1 MSSPCFNPFH
11 SLSVFCFL
19 HLLRYI
25 LGIAEKLSIHFF
37 RFFRKKNKSIRF
49 PGKVCFRHS
58 LAHNVLRAMRM
69 CAFTEKLNYI
79 CKKRVDTFQKLVL
92 LYLCGNQAANN
103 PAGAYMSNES
113 MARGIENIFLDN
125 SIDAV
130 VRYDAKGI
138 RVISSMGYT
147 MLEFRN
153 GDSKARFAMN
163 VKEYVRKCQSMRDIF
178 KK

>member
-1 MSSPCFNPFH
+1 
-11 SLSVFCFL
+11 
-19 HLLRYI
+19 
-25 LGIAEKLSIHFF
+25 
-37 RFFRKKNKSIRF
+37 
-49 PGKVCFRHS
+49 
-58 LAHNVLRAMRM
+58 
-69 CAFTEKLNYI
+69 
-79 CKKRVDTFQKLVL
+79 
-92 LYLCGNQAANN
+92 
-103 PAGAYMSNES
+103 MSNES